1 MSFRY
6 TVTVT
11 FTESAMADKWIEW
24 MRSEHVAQVIE
35 AGAQRA
41 EVLTLDGY
49 RARCEA
55 RYDFASRAAFDEY
68 VADHAP
74 RLRAEGLKHFPA
86 ECGVEYARSC
96 GEVVISTARAN
107 SIE

>member
-6 TVTVT
+6 TVTLT
-11 FTESAMADKWIEW
+11 FTQADTARQWIEW

-41 EVLTLDGY
+41 EVIMLDGD

-55 RYDFASRAAFDEY
+55 RYDFASRAAFDQY

-86 ECGVEYARSC
+86 ERGIEYARSC
-96 GEVVISTARAN
+96 GDVAITATRP
-107 SIE
+107 S